1 MLSEHGKKWLRFA
14 LQALISVALI
24 AFVIHKIDLSQVKQ
38 LLLRPAGL
46 PWLLVALL
54 LFNASKIAS
63 AFRLNVYQRHIGVHL
78 PEKQNLR
85 LYYAGMFLNMFLPGG
100 IGGDG
105 YKILVLHR
113 REGTPLK
120 KLFGITL
127 ADRVSGLLILLLLLC
142 ALIPALDIPWPVPHV
157 DVLAIAGGVAICAA
171 FVLMHRWLLN
181 MVGAHMWSVFG
192 YGVAVQSLQLLCV
205 AFLLLYL
212 QVPAANYPA
221 YLAVFLVSSVAAVL
235 PLSFGGLGAREVI
248 FFYCMNFLH
257 LDSAHGV
264 VASSG
269 FFLITLVSSL
279 IGIVF
284 LSRFSLQKA
293 ARGGTSSPE

>member
-1 MLSEHGKKWLRFA
+1 MSEHAKKWLKVA
-14 LQALISVALI
+14 LQILVSVALI
-24 AFVIHKIDLSQVKQ
+24 AFVIHKIDLSQVKE
-38 LLLRPAGL
+38 LLLRPQGL
-46 PWLLVALL
+46 PWVFVALI

-78 PEKQNLR
+78 SGRQNLK

-113 REGTPLK
+113 SVGTSIK
-120 KLFGITL
+120 KLLGITL
-127 ADRVSGLLILLLLLC
+127 ADRVSGLMILLLLLC
-142 ALIPALDIPWPVPHV
+142 ALIPSLAIPWPLPHI
-157 DVLAIAGGVAICAA
+157 DLLAIAGGIAICAA

-181 MVGAHMWSVFG
+181 MVGAHMLSVFA
-192 YGVAVQSLQLLCV
+192 YGVAVQSLQLVCV

-212 QVPAANYPA
+212 QVPLENYPA
-221 YLAVFLVSSVAAVL
+221 YLSVFLVSSVAAVL
-235 PLSFGGLGAREVI
+235 PLSFGGLGAREVT
-248 FFYCMNFLH
+248 FFYCMNFLG
-257 LDSAHGV
+257 LDTAHGV

-279 IGIVF
+279 VGAMFVGG
-284 LSRFSLQKA
+284 FSVKQSKFS
-293 ARGGTSSPE
+293 TSL

>member
-1 MLSEHGKKWLRFA
+1 LSEHTKKLLKLA
-14 LQALISVALI
+14 IQTAVSVALI
-24 AFVIHKIDLSQVKQ
+24 AFVLHKIDLSQVKQ
-38 LLLRPAGL
+38 LLVRPEGL
-46 PWLLVALL
+46 PWIFIALL

-63 AFRLNVYQRHIGVHL
+63 AFRLNVYQRHISVHL
-78 PEKQNLR
+78 TEKQNLK

-113 REGTPLK
+113 RDGTPVK
-120 KLFGITL
+120 KLLGITL

-142 ALIPALDIPWPVPHV
+142 VLIPFLVLPWPVPHI
-157 DVLAIAGGVAICAA
+157 DLLALAGAVGICIA

-181 MVGAHMWSVFG
+181 MVGAKMLSVFG
-192 YGVAVQSLQLLCV
+192 YGVAVQSLQVICV

-212 QVPAANYPA
+212 QVPLENYPA

-235 PLSFGGLGAREVI
+235 PLSFGGLGAREVT
-248 FFYCMNFLH
+248 FFYCMNLLH
-257 LDSAHGV
+257 LDSTHGV

-279 IGIVF
+279 TGIAF
-284 LSRFSLQKA
+284 LRNFSLASNINNKL
-293 ARGGTSSPE
+293 G